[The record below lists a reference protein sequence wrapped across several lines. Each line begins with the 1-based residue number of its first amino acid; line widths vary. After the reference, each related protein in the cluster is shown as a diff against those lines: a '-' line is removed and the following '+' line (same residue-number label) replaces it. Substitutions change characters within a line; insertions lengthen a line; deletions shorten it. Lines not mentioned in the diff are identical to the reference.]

1 MTKQLYD
8 ISSQVCSKVITN
20 QYSTSFSMGIR
31 TLHKKFRMPIY
42 SIYGFVRLADEIV
55 DTFHDYDK
63 KTLLD
68 SFKLDT
74 YLAIEKKI
82 SLNPIL
88 NAFQL
93 VVNQY
98 NIDKELIDAFLLS
111 MEMDL
116 SENEHNHETYS
127 KYIYGSAEVVGL
139 MCLRVFVEGNGKLYD
154 ELREPARR
162 LGAAFQKVNFLRDI
176 QSDYQERGRV
186 YFPGIDFEHF
196 RNNEKNLIE
205 QDIQEDFISAYE
217 GIVKLPK
224 GSRKGVYLAYI
235 YYLKLF
241 HKIKK
246 LPASEIL
253 TSRVRIPDMTKL
265 ALLIP
270 VLVSNNLSSPEFSR

>member
-98 NIDKELIDAFLLS
+98 NIEKELIDAFLLS

-116 SENEHNHETYS
+116 SENEHNHATYS

-246 LPASEIL
+246 F
-253 TSRVRIPDMTKL
+253 DMTKL
-265 ALLIP
+265 ALLLP
-270 VLVSNNLSSPEFSR
+270 VLVSNNFSSPEFSR

>member
-20 QYSTSFSMGIR
+20 HYSTSFSMGIR
-31 TLHKKFRMPIY
+31 TLHKKYRMPVY

-55 DTFHDYDK
+55 DTFHEFDK
-63 KTLLD
+63 KTLLE
-68 SFKLDT
+68 SFKKDT
-74 YLAIEKKI
+74 YQAINKKI

-98 NIDKELIDAFLLS
+98 GIEKELIDAFLLS

-116 SENEHNHETYS
+116 SENEHNQATYT

-139 MCLRVFVEGNGKLYD
+139 MCLRVFVEGNGKLYE
-154 ELREPARR
+154 ELKEPARS

-196 RNNEKNLIE
+196 KNNEKDLIE
-205 QDIQEDFISAYE
+205 KDIQKDFLAAYN

-246 LPASEIL
+246 LPASKIL
-253 TSRVRIPDMTKL
+253 SERVRIPDITKF
-265 ALLIP
+265 ALLLP

>member
-20 QYSTSFSMGIR
+20 HYSTSFSMGIR
-31 TLHKKFRMPIY
+31 TLHKKYRMPVY

-55 DTFHDYDK
+55 DTFHDFDK

-68 SFKLDT
+68 SFKKDT
-74 YLAIEKKI
+74 YQAIDKKI

-98 NIDKELIDAFLLS
+98 GIEKELIDAFLLS

-139 MCLRVFVEGNGKLYD
+139 MCLRVFVDGNAKLYE
-154 ELREPARR
+154 ELKEPARR

-196 RNNEKNLIE
+196 KNNEKDLIE
-205 QDIQEDFISAYE
+205 KDIQEDFIAAYN
-217 GIVKLPK
+217 GIIKLPN
-224 GSRKGVYLAYI
+224 GSRKGVYLAYV

-246 LPASEIL
+246 LPASKIL
-253 TSRVRIPDMTKL
+253 SERVRIPDITKL
-265 ALLIP
+265 ALMLP
-270 VLVSNNLSSPEFSR
+270 VLISNNLSSPQFSR